1 MIYEC
6 LVEPT
11 VNRLFLYDYWI
22 TPDECYS
29 TKSIEGL
36 FLTVLIFLFL
46 AWLLQILFN
55 LLMKRSFSELLI
67 VLEKKYNLYIPT
79 KDSDIK
85 NMKLI
90 EFFKVFIIAMMLFFF
105 ALSLIN
111 ALVMFANY
119 LASMALNVTGW
130 TLS

>member
-11 VNRLFLYDYWI
+11 VNFVLFYEVWVV
-22 TPDECYS
+22 PDECYS
-29 TKSIEGL
+29 TKSIEGW
-36 FLTVLIFLFL
+36 FLSALIFAFL
-46 AWLLQILFN
+46 AWLLKILFN
-55 LLMKRSFSELLI
+55 LLVKRSFLELLI
-67 VLEKKYNLYIPT
+67 VVEKKYNLYIPT
-79 KDSDIK
+79 KDSDIE

-105 ALSLIN
+105 AFSLIH
-111 ALVMFANY
+111 ALVMFASY